1 LISTAG
7 VFNCSYL
14 LLLARTAT
22 MKFALPITLFLA
34 TLPKVAHG
42 VSVDAF
48 NFIAVNDQSSATTWK
63 NTC

>member
-1 LISTAG
+1 
-7 VFNCSYL
+7 
-14 LLLARTAT
+14 

-42 VSVDAF
+42 VSVGAF
-48 NFIAVNDQSSATTWK
+48 NFIAVNDKSSATTWK